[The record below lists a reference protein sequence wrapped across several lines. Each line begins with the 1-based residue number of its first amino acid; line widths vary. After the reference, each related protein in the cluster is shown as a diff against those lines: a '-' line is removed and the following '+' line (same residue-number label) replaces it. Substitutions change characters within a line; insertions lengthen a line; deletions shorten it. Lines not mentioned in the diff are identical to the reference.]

1 MLHCIER
8 IFWSNTMALNTGMMP
23 VFEEKFKK
31 LLKKIEQEYKK
42 PKAERNKDF
51 MKTAAKEAKALRK
64 LLKECREE
72 MGTQCCPNCGC
83 EINI

>member
-1 MLHCIER
+1 
-8 IFWSNTMALNTGMMP
+8 MAMNTGMMP

-31 LLKKIEQEYKK
+31 LLKKIEREYEK

-51 MKTAAKEAKALRK
+51 LKKTAKEARDLRK
-64 LLKECREE
+64 LLKECRKE